1 MSAAFPELSF
11 RMAYADE
18 GGGFAGVAYCNNG
31 GMVNDEDG
39 DFRQI
44 CIDEFG
50 HSEDDFYEEEACSE
64 AANDSEVEANTPS
77 LKLVVNHD

>member
-1 MSAAFPELSF
+1 
-11 RMAYADE
+11 
-18 GGGFAGVAYCNNG
+18 
-31 GMVNDEDG
+31 MVNDEDG